1 VNPEFE
7 RNLWLEAAPR
17 RLGGV
22 AVVLALIYGAA
33 IALAKGDAAAMAQG
47 VGIVGALVFV
57 ASGLLWGAW
66 AAGGSV
72 LDEIRGR
79 TWDFQRLSALTPWAM
94 TWGKLFGAGS
104 LAWIAAATGLI
115 AAGAGLSVIKGPV
128 LAAEIVVGLIG
139 LAVFLQAC
147 AMGAALI
154 GVRKA
159 RAEGR
164 VATGGA
170 VILGVLGGILLLS
183 LFSKGLPLGS
193 LTVSGG
199 ASLGL
204 SDDRPVFWFGL
215 IFPSVAFTAASLCAF
230 AAWALVGAWRL
241 MRLELQM
248 HNSPYVWVAFLL
260 FAGLW
265 RAGLAPALGGVS
277 AEAITAGLVF
287 VAAAYVC
294 AFVEPADAVK
304 VRRFWAALRGG
315 ALMKAADLA
324 PAAVFAVK
332 LAVLAVIAYA
342 VLPAPSSLS
351 SAALPAPMAA
361 IAALAFMARD
371 LGVIILFRFGP
382 RPGRGDLTAVI
393 ALALLYWIGA
403 LIGRLSGGEIGQA
416 LFSPF
421 VPDQALVSAFSG
433 AAQAALAWILAARR
447 LRGPKT
453 EVGRI

>member
-17 RLGGV
+17 RIGGL
-22 AVVLALIYGAA
+22 AVVLVLIYGATA
-33 IALAKGDAAAMAQG
+33 ALAKGDLGVMAQAFG
-47 VGIVGALVFV
+47 VVGAAVFV
-57 ASGLLWGAW
+57 VCGVIWGAW

-94 TWGKLFGAGS
+94 TWGKLFGAGA
-104 LAWIAAATGLI
+104 LAWLAAVTGLI
-115 AAGAGLSVIKGPV
+115 GAGVGLASVKGPTMAV
-128 LAAEIVVGLIG
+128 EAVVGLVG

-164 VATGGA
+164 IATGGA
-170 VILGVLGGILLLS
+170 VILGVLGGLLLLT
-183 LFSKGLPLGS
+183 LFSRGLPLGS

-199 ASLGL
+199 AALGL

-215 IFPSVAFTAASLCAF
+215 MFPSVAFTAASLCAF

-287 VAAAYVC
+287 LAAAYIC

-315 ALMKAADLA
+315 ALLKAADLA

-332 LAVLAVIAYA
+332 LAVLAVVAYA
-342 VLPAPSSLS
+342 VLPLPSSLS

-361 IAALAFMARD
+361 FAALAFMARD
-371 LGVIILFRFGP
+371 LGVITLFRFGP

-403 LIGRLSGGEIGQA
+403 LIGRLSGGDIGQA

-421 VPDQALVSAFSG
+421 VPDRALVSVLSG
-433 AAQAALAWILAARR
+433 AAQAALAWFLAAQR
-447 LRGPKT
+447 LRGPKIA
-453 EVGRI
+453 V